1 MSALRRGLAC
11 VAWGPSAVRRR
22 RTGGASQGGFALML
36 ALGVMAMTFL
46 TSVALLGLALT
57 ASRVTVAQT
66 EGAMENRAADGA
78 LEAAVARLA
87 RTSAGAPCAAV
98 PQGSTVD
105 FADPGGATIPVEV
118 SCDLGVADPAKVD
131 LPLGGPGVYL
141 LGSSGPDG
149 DLRHTGTAALPFDA
163 DVTVRTSANATVTP
177 NGPAVT
183 LTGQYQQGR
192 AAIGLS
198 GADCGPLATAGTQQ
212 IVDRNSVPECGVN
225 LGDPP
230 ASVEQLVAPGTQSL
244 ATVPSSCSTVMA
256 FDPGRYTPSLVAA
269 LNNLIATCN
278 GSTFWFKPASVG
290 IGVHEFDAN
299 DPSSSV
305 AARRT
310 GLVIDNP
317 TVSVVF
323 GQPLGW
329 DPASGG
335 AGSAFPRACD
345 PTVSGASIQLSGRT
359 AIKHLAGRVAACP
372 ARSSSNT
379 ALPALVQVPTAE
391 TAPDGT
397 MVSSEFTRNTAT
409 NPFGNVL
416 DPTVRASATYSG
428 CPFPNTQCTLDRTVV
443 TSWRDFPSVPLASA
457 KLLFRSKETP
467 PVTPSGASRRVDL
480 TFTSAAGTTLGTCGF
495 DQGRTQQLVTALD
508 LLGPGCTGLSGRQAT
523 ELEGS
528 RLTARFR
535 FTNPQCYASPGQCIS
550 MDLWDMRLEVNGVV
564 GSGQSVASGSGWNNS
579 NSANNVLVDDTA
591 IATPSQPTLCA
602 FPFAS
607 DPRCRR
613 DTPGVQRTVRVQDV
627 RFPSGSALADGTAPI
642 DSLAVMIRNNG
653 AGVSN
658 GSYVSD
664 PIDESSIMA
673 RLTLQGGASCEVMS
687 PGFSNSFQITRI
699 DLQDGCKAIVN
710 TASDLTDADITLTF
724 TSNCAWYGGTRAPVS
739 GSPAQCDQVTVPRL
753 QYVGL
758 AATTNRIVS
767 DTPPT
772 EATVD
777 VTGAGGRVAE
787 FHVFGNTNLPRTQVQ
802 LHWRGTSRAA
812 GEFADTPLFG
822 GSLLAQGIV
831 SDMSAGVQ
839 TGTVCCTPA
848 GSPVRLTATVNGR
861 VRATAVVE
869 SVAVPSSLV
878 RRVRVLDWSVGGA

>member
-1 MSALRRGLAC
+1 MSAVRRCIAC

-22 RTGGASQGGFALML
+22 RAAGASQGGFALML

-57 ASRVTVAQT
+57 ASRVTVNQT
-66 EGAMENRAADGA
+66 ESAMENRAADGA

-105 FADPGGATIPVEV
+105 FADPSGATVPVQV
-118 SCDLGVADPAKVD
+118 GCDLGVADPAKVD

-163 DVTVRTSANATVTP
+163 DVTVRTSANVTVTP

-192 AAIGLS
+192 AAIGLT
-198 GADCGPLATAGTQQ
+198 GTDCGPLATAGTKQ
-212 IVDRNSVPECGVN
+212 IVDRNSAPECGEN

-230 ASVEQLVAPGTQSL
+230 ASVEQLVAPGTQAL

-278 GSTFWFKPASVG
+278 NSTFWFKPASVG

-329 DPASGG
+329 DPATGG
-335 AGSAFPRACD
+335 AGAAFPRACD

-391 TAPDGT
+391 TAPDGS

-416 DPTVRASATYSG
+416 DPTIRASATYSG
-428 CPFPNTQCTLDRTVV
+428 CPNNTQCVLDRTVV
-443 TSWRDFPSVPLASA
+443 TSWRDFPSVGVTSA
-457 KLLFRSKETP
+457 KLLFKSKEAP
-467 PVTPSGASRRVDL
+467 PVTPTGASRRIDL
-480 TFTSAAGTTLGTCGF
+480 TVTSASGATLGTCGF

-528 RLTARFR
+528 RFSARFR
-535 FTNPQCYASPGQCIS
+535 YTNPQCYASPGQCIS
-550 MDLWDMRLEVNGVV
+550 LDLWDMRLEINGVV
-564 GSGQSVASGSGWNNS
+564 GSGQSVAAGSGWNS
-579 NSANNVLVDDTA
+579 SSSANNVLVDDTA
-591 IATPSQPTLCA
+591 LATPSQATLCV
-602 FPFAS
+602 PN
-607 DPRCRR
+607 DTRCRR
-613 DTPGVQRTVRVQDV
+613 DQPGAKRTVTVQDV
-627 RFPSGSALADGTAPI
+627 RFPAGSALSDGTSPI
-642 DSLAVMIRNNG
+642 DSLAVMIRNNA
-653 AGVSN
+653 AGVAN

-673 RLTLQGGASCEVMS
+673 RLTLQNGASCEVAS

-699 DLQDGCKAIVN
+699 DLQDGCKAIVS
-710 TASDLTDADITLTF
+710 TAGDLKDADITLTF
-724 TSNCAWYGGTRAPVS
+724 TSNCLWYGGTRAPAS
-739 GSPAQCDQVTVPRL
+739 GTPALCDTVKVPQL

-758 AATTNRIVS
+758 AATTNRILS
-767 DTPPT
+767 DPPPT

-777 VTGAGGRVAE
+777 ITGAGGRAAE
-787 FHVFGNTNLPRTQVQ
+787 FHVFGNTNLPRAQVQ
-802 LHWRGTSRAA
+802 LHWRGTARAA

-822 GSLLAQGIV
+822 GSLLAQGLV
-831 SDMSAGVQ
+831 SDMSAGAL

-869 SVAVPSSLV
+869 SVAVPGALV